1 VTHDD
6 DRRSG
11 LRQYSSV
18 CLALTVL
25 AICLLAGPVAAQD
38 RAPDALTTAQSM
50 RKAGATATTVA
61 RQIRVDFRSTALVAR
76 DVLKTVGFNAV
87 EITGAL
93 RDEFRIAGV
102 DMYDALKGA
111 GYPSTTIRDA
121 LDRNGIRVDMNC
133 IDPQGFPVPCGNFGG
148 NAAQPVMG
156 QLTWTPAD
164 QGTVNGTLTI
174 TGSNIPQVDVR
185 IGNQVLN
192 VVSSSSTT
200 VVAALPG
207 SPVSGALT
215 LRRASDGVIGEL
227 APSYAVVQA
236 PEPEATLNWAGFATA
251 ASDAAIEAARV
262 WLSGARILASSCKV
276 VGVSAIG
283 SPGVFASAQS
293 FGTRIRS
300 ALIAEGAPWDL
311 ANAWN
316 QAFTD
321 AWQSWSSAVT
331 IPGIPVFPSFSAF
344 PGPQAPPTP
353 SLPMPL
359 VAMLS
364 GRLADMSPPAMA
376 NRVTMA
382 IGADATNSGASAAIS
397 TFATLVGARFAVF
410 LATAQVMMHGSGPVP
425 SYDPPA
431 TMLGTVTGGTCEG
444 ENVVPNWATF

>member
-1 VTHDD
+1 
-6 DRRSG
+6 
-11 LRQYSSV
+11 
-18 CLALTVL
+18 
-25 AICLLAGPVAAQD
+25 
-38 RAPDALTTAQSM
+38 M
-50 RKAGATATTVA
+50 RNSGATATTVA
-61 RQIRVDFRSTALVAR
+61 RRIRVDFRSTALVTR

-87 EITGAL
+87 EITSAL
-93 RDEFRIAGV
+93 KDEFRIAGL

-111 GYPSTTIRDA
+111 GYPATTIRDA
-121 LDRNGIRVDMNC
+121 LDRNGIRVEMNC
-133 IDPQGFPVPCGNFGG
+133 IDPQGYPVPCGNFGG

-156 QLTWTPAD
+156 QLTWTPAA
-164 QGTVNGTLTI
+164 QGPVNGTLTI
-174 TGSNIPQVDVR
+174 KGSNIPQVDVR
-185 IGNQVLN
+185 IGNNVLS

-200 VVAALPG
+200 VVASLPG

-215 LRRASDGVIGEL
+215 LRRVSDGVIGEL

-251 ASDAAIEAARV
+251 ASDAAIEAARL
-262 WLSGARILASSCKV
+262 WLSGARILASHCKV
-276 VGVSAIG
+276 TGPSAIG

-293 FGTRIRS
+293 FGMRIRS
-300 ALIAEGAPWDL
+300 ALIAEGAPSDL
-311 ANAWN
+311 ANAWD

-321 AWQSWSSAVT
+321 AWLSWSSAVT
-331 IPGIPVFPSFSAF
+331 IPGMPVFPSFSAF
-344 PGPQAPPTP
+344 AGPQAPLTP

-382 IGADATNSGASAAIS
+382 IGADATNSDASAAIS